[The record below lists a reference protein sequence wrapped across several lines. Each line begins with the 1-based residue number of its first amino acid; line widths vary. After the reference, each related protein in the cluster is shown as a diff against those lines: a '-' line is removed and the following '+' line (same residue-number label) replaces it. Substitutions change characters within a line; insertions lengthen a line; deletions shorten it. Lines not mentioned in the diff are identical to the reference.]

1 MNKKYSDITLINI
14 LKQLIL
20 LAMFMLFTALF
31 INIAKSNFKIE
42 QKEVTIKLN
51 LENNVNICLKDH
63 KLITK

>member
-1 MNKKYSDITLINI
+1 
-14 LKQLIL
+14 
-20 LAMFMLFTALF
+20 MFMLFTALF

-51 LENNVNICLKDH
+51 LENNVNICLKDN

>member
-51 LENNVNICLKDH
+51 LENNVNICLKDN